1 VEISSGR
8 RLVPEAGS
16 PACFYIMKKN
26 FAALEVSTPSREKK
40 KRGVNTVILTKKQ
53 NNHATRSHGEI
64 LHEKKKK

>member
-16 PACFYIMKKN
+16 PACFYIMKKKLRRVRGLN
-26 FAALEVSTPSREKK
+26 SISRK

-64 LHEKKKK
+64 LDEKKEE